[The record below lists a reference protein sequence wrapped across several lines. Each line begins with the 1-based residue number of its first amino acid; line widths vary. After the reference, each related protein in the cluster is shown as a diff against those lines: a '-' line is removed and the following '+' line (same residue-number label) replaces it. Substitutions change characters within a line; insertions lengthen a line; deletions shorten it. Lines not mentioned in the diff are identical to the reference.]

1 MDFPLVCKNT
11 SPCLGE
17 VTQKL
22 AFHNLT
28 KEFSPFCLC
37 FKKLIKKLPFGL
49 NFFGFNFYQRN

>member
-22 AFHNLT
+22 AFTYLDKRVFTILSLLQKVNQKT
-28 KEFSPFCLC
+28 
-37 FKKLIKKLPFGL
+37 LI
-49 NFFGFNFYQRN
+49 